1 LLVLSVQQFFVG
13 MPLPRRTGTKSM
25 NHANDDDDETDP
37 DQEEDVALNQE
48 EEEDLPAWR
57 SFRPLTAAHP
67 EAASAAVANLESFL
81 GHEDDDEKR
90 KINASR
96 TPQYRRTSV
105 QPRTEASRR
114 LFGVV
119 STVESDDDEDDPF
132 HDSRPHWTTGK
143 ATTGTSIDPRG
154 QQQFLYNS
162 KPIVFT
168 PPPRIKLVDSFDPYA
183 STALRGE
190 EEPRQSLLDV
200 SAESSASSMMNN
212 EDDDDMMMMMTQQ
225 QRITPIKNT
234 LLVPGSAGYLELE
247 EDPSSS
253 SCRGDD
259 DFEDPIRTESGLLL
273 THRRP
278 VAMNSNQSYRS
289 NRLRHET
296 TATTTATTQQRGP
309 MDIEPAYYSGD
320 KRNYL
325 LPTTAR
331 RIITTGGNNSHFFHP
346 PFHSVLRYA
355 KLSVACSALI
365 LLFGT
370 SVLWHHTPSAAAS
383 AGSVESKQQII
394 EKYTDLVSL
403 GGVDG
408 GGEVIQLIPLS
419 PEEDTIVLLPLPEN
433 ITGQKPRRRL
443 QGNELVG
450 IGFQQDS
457 PKPSET
463 LLHRHMLN
471 ELRSQFQ
478 HWMVQH
484 DKQYHSESETAH
496 RFSIWQHNRH
506 RTATKNARH
515 GPCLMTGKTVFGDN
529 HLQDL
534 STDEFRTLY
543 LNGAGRREPMERG
556 SADDDR
562 HRSTAVLEPR
572 RRLLMFNG
580 CKWFDVSCNLRYF
593 FSTYLYG
600 LGGTMA
606 SKKVDPAFL
615 SSANKW
621 LTNGCCVVC

>member
-1 LLVLSVQQFFVG
+1 VLQFFVAMSHHRG
-13 MPLPRRTGTKSM
+13 ILGTKPM
-25 NHANDDDDETDP
+25 DCANDDDETDT
-37 DQEEDVALNQE
+37 DQDNDVALNQE
-48 EEEDLPAWR
+48 EQEDLPAWR

-81 GHEDDDEKR
+81 DNDDEKDS
-90 KINASR
+90 ASR
-96 TPQYRRTSV
+96 TPQYRRTLIQS
-105 QPRTEASRR
+105 RTEPSRR

-119 STVESDDDEDDPF
+119 STVESEDDEDDLLY
-132 HDSRPHWTTGK
+132 DSRPQHWTTGK
-143 ATTGTSIDPRG
+143 ATTDPRG

-162 KPIVFT
+162 KPLVFT
-168 PPPRIKLVDSFDPYA
+168 PPPRIKLADSFDPYA
-183 STALRGE
+183 SSAALRR

-200 SAESSASSMMNN
+200 SAESSASSMMDN
-212 EDDDDMMMMMTQQ
+212 EDDDDDMMLMMTTQQ
-225 QRITPIKNT
+225 QQITPIKNT

-253 SCRGDD
+253 GRGGDD

-278 VAMNSNQSYRS
+278 VATAVTAVNSNQSYRS
-289 NRLRHET
+289 NT
-296 TATTTATTQQRGP
+296 QTTTTQRGP
-309 MDIEPAYYSGD
+309 MDIEPAHHYRSGD
-320 KRNYL
+320 KRSHL

-331 RIITTGGNNSHFFHP
+331 RIATGGTSSYLFQP

-370 SVLWHHTPSAAAS
+370 TVLWHHSTPSAATGS
-383 AGSVESKQQII
+383 GSVEYKQQT
-394 EKYTDLVSL
+394 EEYTDLVSL
-403 GGVDG
+403 GGGDG

-419 PEEDTIVLLPLPEN
+419 PNEDTIVLLPLPEDH
-433 ITGQKPRRRL
+433 GQKPRRRL

-450 IGFQQDS
+450 IGFQQDA

-463 LLHRHMLN
+463 LLHRHLLN
-471 ELRSQFQ
+471 ELRNQFQ

-484 DKQYHSESETAH
+484 DKLYHSESETAR

-506 RTATKNARH
+506 RTASKNARH

-562 HRSTAVLEPR
+562 HHRTTVLEP

-580 CKWFDVSCNLRYF
+580 CKWYNVSCNLRYF
-593 FSTYLYG
+593 FSTYLNG

-606 SKKVDPAFL
+606 SKKVFAPRLAL
-615 SSANKW
+615 I
-621 LTNGCCVVC
+621 C